1 MNLKMNYYYKDNEY
15 FYIGFSYNERLVR
28 EVKKFKGAGYNPQNK
43 EWYVPVSL
51 TTLAPLKKWLE
62 DNGFTEGMNY
72 VPSKRVINY
81 QEPEEVITP
90 KEIEQACKEIGMKR
104 TPRSYQCEGVAY
116 MINHGNCINGDDCGL
131 GKAQPLDTK
140 ILTPDGYILM
150 GDIKIGD
157 EILSPSGG
165 TQTVIGVFPQGR
177 KLMYKV
183 TFSDGS
189 STRCCE
195 EHLWSVSTDNW
206 IKRGKGFKT
215 LSLKEIMGENIYL
228 SSCQKSYRWR
238 IPMTSI
244 IQYSKRNVLIS
255 PYLLGCLL
263 GDGGISSGVGFTT
276 IDDEIIEYLILPKGT
291 MIYKRPS
298 DDITYH
304 IGNID
309 NVLENKNSRSIMK
322 FLLKQYGLL
331 GTHSHDKFIPKDYL
345 YNTLEIRLEILRGL
359 MDTDGYVSKG
369 GHINYSS
376 TSEQLKEDVK
386 QLVLSF
392 GGICRE
398 RVRIGKYKRNGK
410 IIECKRS
417 WRLSIMLPP
426 EIIPFKLK
434 RKIDRL
440 NFSRKYIPTR
450 KIIEIK
456 PVGFA
461 EMQCI
466 RVSNEDGL
474 YLCDDFCVTHN
485 TAQTII
491 LIELLAAFPAL
502 IVTPASVK
510 YNWKKEWAKW
520 MPDRKVGVIERKRK
534 FDPAVWDDD
543 VVVINYDVLGERNME
558 KPTAKFK
565 ELLKKYWGSC
575 ALDEIHFLKSEKAL
589 RTKMAKKITKR
600 IQHVWGLTGT
610 LTQNKPADLIQPFKI
625 IRRFDDIFGDTLEF
639 KFRYCNGKQTVYGFD
654 DSGFSNLEEL
664 HELLRMGGY
673 IRRNKRDVL
682 EELPPLVEQ
691 TVDVPITNLKEYR
704 RAESDLL
711 AYLEKIDIEKAN
723 NAVNAPH
730 LVMINTLK
738 SLSVKGKLPFIQSYI
753 KDWLEANEGEQLVVF
768 GIHREPLQELAQYFK
783 APIIQGGVSADKKQ
797 QIVNEFSC
805 KKHRLLFANIQSAG
819 TGTDGLQ
826 DNCSNLFY
834 IELPDKSTDLEQTN
848 SRLER
853 MGQKNSINVT
863 YMLSP
868 DTIDVEMRETVKD
881 KSLITGVVN
890 KGLNENELLARK
902 FLQKHL
908 KK

>member
-1 MNLKMNYYYKDNEY
+1 MRYWYRDHDWW
-15 FYIGFSYNERLVR
+15 YIGFSYDPALVAS
-28 EVKKFKGAGYNPQNK
+28 VKKFAGAGYNPQNR
-43 EWYVPVSL
+43 EWYIPFSL
-51 TTLAPLKKWLE
+51 VTVNPLKKWLE
-62 DNGFTEGMNY
+62 ENGFKEGMNY
-72 VPSKRVINY
+72 VPSRRVIDY
-81 QEPEEVITP
+81 EEPEEVITA
-90 KEIEQACKEIGMKR
+90 EEVEQACKEIGMKR
-104 TPRSYQCEGVAY
+104 IPRPYQCEGVAY

-140 ILTPDGYILM
+140 ILTQDGYILM

-165 TQTVIGVFPQGR
+165 TQTVVGTFPQGR

-195 EHLWSVSTDNW
+195 EHLWNVSTDNW

-215 LSLKEIMGENIYL
+215 LSLKEIMNEDIYL
-228 SSCQKSYRWR
+228 SSGQKSYRWR
-238 IPMTSI
+238 IPITNS
-244 IQYSKRNVLIS
+244 IQYKERKVMIS

-263 GDGGISSGVGFTT
+263 GDGGISKGVGFTT
-276 IDDEIIEYLILPKGT
+276 IDDEIINNFVLPEGV

-298 DDITYH
+298 DGITYH

-309 NVLENKNSRSIMK
+309 NVLENKNSKSIMK
-322 FLLKQYGLL
+322 SLLRKYKLL
-331 GTHSHDKFIPKDYL
+331 GTHSHDKFVPQDYL
-345 YNTLEIRLEILRGL
+345 YNTPEIRLEVLRGL
-359 MDTDGYVSKG
+359 LDTDGYVSKG
-369 GHINYSS
+369 GHISFSS
-376 TSEQLKEDVK
+376 TSEQLKKDVK
-386 QLVLSF
+386 HLVLSL
-392 GGICRE
+392 GGVCRE
-398 RVRIGKYKRNGK
+398 RTRIGKYKKNGK
-410 IIECKRS
+410 VIECKQS

-440 NFSRKYIPTR
+440 NCFRKYVPVR
-450 KIIEIK
+450 KIVDIQPI
-456 PVGFA
+456 GFS

-491 LIELLAAFPAL
+491 TIELMDLFPAL
-502 IVTPASVK
+502 IITPASVK

-534 FDPAVWDDD
+534 FDPAVWDSD
-543 VVVINYDVLGERNME
+543 VVIINYDVLGERNME

-565 ELLKKYWGSC
+565 ELLKKYWGAC

-600 IQHVWGLTGT
+600 IEHVWGLTGT

-639 KFRYCNGKQTVYGFD
+639 KFRYCNGKQTAYGFD

-691 TVDVPITNLKEYR
+691 TVDVPIVNLKEYR

-738 SLSVKGKLPFIQSYI
+738 SLSVKGKLPFMQSYI
-753 KDWLEANEGEQLVVF
+753 KDWLEANEDEQLVVF
-768 GIHREPLQELAQYFK
+768 GVHREPLQELAKYFK

-797 QIVNEFSC
+797 QIVNEFSQR
-805 KKHRLLFANIQSAG
+805 KHRLLFANIQSAG

-853 MGQKNSINVT
+853 MGQKNSINIT
-863 YMLSP
+863 YLLSP

-890 KGLNENELLARK
+890 RGQSENELLARK

-908 KK
+908 K